1 MESLHT
7 FFSLASKKARNEATA
22 CVFSFKGKGWKITL
36 GKCQAPRK
44 PSGSRVVFFLVF
56 LGRNNK
62 KSDSNEK
69 TSDLRVLR
77 PHKKFQNSVTILQ
90 HRPRPRGVNFSSAK
104 TETSGVA
111 PKSWWISTNPLMQ
124 QNWQN
129 FTAKFVCVD
138 YVTGFM
144 KINKQTNREFLRR
157 LKKPRFVF
165 SEGFNHH
172 FEGLLFVNLCCF
184 FSLIPLQNAKGFPSS
199 IFSRQAGRVW

>member
-1 MESLHT
+1 MNLQYV
-7 FFSLASKKARNEATA
+7 FFLLKKRDGT
-22 CVFSFKGKGWKITL
+22 ITI

-90 HRPRPRGVNFSSAK
+90 HRPRPRGVNFHRHGRNFWSCPQVVVDL
-104 TETSGVA
+104 TD
-111 PKSWWISTNPLMQ
+111 PLMQ

-129 FTAKFVCVD
+129 FTAKFLCVK
-138 YVTGFM
+138 T
-144 KINKQTNREFLRR
+144 
-157 LKKPRFVF
+157 P
-165 SEGFNHH
+165 
-172 FEGLLFVNLCCF
+172 
-184 FSLIPLQNAKGFPSS
+184 SLDS
-199 IFSRQAGRVW
+199 

>member
-1 MESLHT
+1 
-7 FFSLASKKARNEATA
+7 
-22 CVFSFKGKGWKITL
+22 
-36 GKCQAPRK
+36 
-44 PSGSRVVFFLVF
+44 LVF

-90 HRPRPRGVNFSSAK
+90 HRPRPRGVNFHRHGKNFWSCPQVVVDL
-104 TETSGVA
+104 TD
-111 PKSWWISTNPLMQ
+111 PLMQ

-129 FTAKFVCVD
+129 FTAKFLCVKTPSLD
-138 YVTGFM
+138 SW
-144 KINKQTNREFLRR
+144 KLIKQTNREFLRR

-184 FSLIPLQNAKGFPSS
+184 FSLIPLQKAKGFPPS
-199 IFSRQAGRVW
+199 ISALGRKGMVNLSTPSCLES